1 MDELLQRLKVRIPD
15 EQDDE
20 LLSEMLMAA
29 GDIILSLR
37 FPFGVTKRHK
47 RHERCIESYESDEEE
62 LPDEPEVPEYH
73 ITRVPR
79 EYRTLQLLMAEDMY
93 NRIGAAGQLSH
104 TENSIGRTWGSEW
117 VSRDL
122 LLQITPKCGG
132 LK

>member
-29 GDIILSLR
+29 GDIILSFR
-37 FPFGVTKRHK
+37 FPFDC
-47 RHERCIESYESDEEE
+47 EESIE
-62 LPDEPEVPEYH
+62 
-73 ITRVPR
+73 VPR
-79 EYRTLQLLMAEDMY
+79 EYRVLQLMIAEDMY
-93 NRIGAAGQLSH
+93 NRIGASGQLSH

-122 LLQITPKCGG
+122 LMQITPKCGG